1 MKIVSACNFGY
12 LPLTLN
18 WLKSLEL
25 LGLQEN
31 VLLYSLDKKVQEAL
45 NEKGIENILW
55 ETTKFSDIPEEH
67 NSIHSDAWADIVFRK
82 IELVNATLKSGED
95 VFFTDSDII
104 FKKNPI
110 EHLKGMTENLDMVIQ
125 CEGHPTR
132 NPLACSGVYYAK
144 SCESTISLTN
154 VDMEYMEYVANRLV
168 GLRRTPFK
176 FDCDQ
181 GYLNARLGLKPRTWK
196 FNKMFAD
203 EEVRL
208 DVMSKPHTKFDF
220 LSRDEFPTGDYW
232 LDNQERVKDRCYL
245 IHYNSHRLQGPME
258 NKINQMKKDGNWLI

>member
-25 LGLQEN
+25 IGLRDS

-45 NEKGIENILW
+45 NERGIENILW
-55 ETTKFSDIPEEH
+55 ETSIFSDIPEEH
-67 NSIHSDAWADIVFRK
+67 NSIHSDAWMDIVFRK

-110 EHLKGMTENLDMVIQ
+110 NYLKRMTENLDMVIQ

-144 SCESTISLTN
+144 TCESTISLTN
-154 VDMEYMEYVANRLV
+154 VDREYMDYVAQRLL
-168 GLRRTPFK
+168 GLRRKPFR

-181 GYLNARLGLKPRTWK
+181 GYLNARLGLKPRTWR

-208 DVMSKPHTKFDF
+208 DVMSKPYTKFSF
-220 LSRDEFPTGDYW
+220 LPRDEFPTGNYW
-232 LDNQERVKDRCYL
+232 LENKERVKDNCYL
-245 IHYNSHRLQGPME
+245 IHYNSHRLQGPIE
-258 NKINQMKKDGNWLI
+258 NKINQMKLDENWFI